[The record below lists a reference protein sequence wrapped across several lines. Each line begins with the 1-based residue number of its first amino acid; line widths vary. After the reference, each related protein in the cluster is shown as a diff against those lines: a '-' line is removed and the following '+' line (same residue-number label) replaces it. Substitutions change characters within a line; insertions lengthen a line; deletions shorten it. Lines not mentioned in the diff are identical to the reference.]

1 MERNEF
7 IRKISSLCK
16 LVRTEAGLSQ
26 DKMAEVLGIS
36 KKSLVETEKG
46 RRLLSF
52 CEAVALSSVFS
63 HSTVLQNEFGGELSD
78 MIQALA
84 FAKQNVRYP
93 QTMGGKIWWTDLKE
107 KNGYRIQQN
116 ILSKHYR
123 ILDPDDGRMMS
134 SFDYEQIEAYFAQL

>member
-1 MERNEF
+1 MERNEY
-7 IRKISSLCK
+7 IRKISALCK
-16 LVRTEAGLSQ
+16 LVRTEASLSQ
-26 DKMAEVLGIS
+26 DKMAQILGIS

-52 CEAVALSSVFS
+52 CEAIALSSVFS
-63 HSTVLQNEFGGELSD
+63 HSTILQNEFGGELSD

-93 QTMGGKIWWTDLKE
+93 KTMGGRIWWTDLRE
-107 KNGYRIQQN
+107 KNGYHIQQN

-123 ILDPDDGRMMS
+123 ILDPNDGRMMS
-134 SFDYEQIEAYFAQL
+134 SFDCDQIEDYFAKL